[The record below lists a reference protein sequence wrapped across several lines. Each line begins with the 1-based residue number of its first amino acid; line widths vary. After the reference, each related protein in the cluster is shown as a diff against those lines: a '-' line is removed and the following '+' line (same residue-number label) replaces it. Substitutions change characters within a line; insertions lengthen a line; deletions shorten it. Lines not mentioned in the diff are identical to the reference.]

1 MKKKLV
7 LSLITAVILGSSVT
21 AYAAPQYMADG
32 AVFDPEWYLEQNPD
46 VAVWS
51 LGTSA
56 DALYQHYTLCGA
68 QEGRKPYDESKL
80 DMANI
85 LPYQG
90 VGVPTVQQPTDATQP
105 VVPAVDQEQTTI
117 NTKLPTILMQ
127 DGKQLTDEKTII
139 AVEGESYPLVWNT
152 GMRGIGHERD
162 LINVMFRCVPKDS
175 MDSLAKELLASHTLP
190 GYEWRQ
196 VQATFA
202 FDPKV
207 RDIVIDPKLYVDGS
221 SNWNWNSTW
230 MPFPT
235 FDSTMDTNH
244 EYPGLH
250 QEAGFVVNHNGVD
263 YSGCAFCTTG
273 NIVGDYGKTT
283 KSFFILV
290 PEGYSGDMS
299 IILDGRREKIRFDF

>member
-7 LSLITAVILGSSVT
+7 LSLVAAAILGSSITV
-21 AYAAPQYMADG
+21 YAAPQYMADG
-32 AVFDPEWYLEQNPD
+32 AIFDPEWYLEQNSDLATWP
-46 VAVWS
+46 

-90 VGVPTVQQPTDATQP
+90 TDAATIQQPTDTTQP
-105 VVPAVDQEQTTI
+105 VVPAASSQ
-117 NTKLPTILMQ
+117 LPTVLMR

-139 AVEGESYPLVWNT
+139 AVEGESYPLMWNT
-152 GMRGIGHERD
+152 GMTGLGHEKD
-162 LINVMFRCVPKDS
+162 LVNVMFRCVPKDS
-175 MDSLAKELLASHTLP
+175 MDSMAKELLAPYTLP

-196 VQATFA
+196 VQAIFA
-202 FDPKV
+202 FDPEQ
-207 RDIVIDPKLYVDGS
+207 RDLGVYSNLYIDGS
-221 SNWNWNSTW
+221 FNWNTSRNMEFNT
-230 MPFPT
+230 T
-235 FDSTMDTNH
+235 IDTNH
-244 EYPGLH
+244 EYPALH

-273 NIVGDYGKTT
+273 NFVGDYGKTT
-283 KSFFILV
+283 KQFFVLV
-290 PEGYSGDMS
+290 PKDYSGGMS
-299 IILDGRREKIRFDF
+299 IILSGYKENIRFDF

>member
-1 MKKKLV
+1 MEEKQNEKKLV

-21 AYAAPQYMADG
+21 VYAAPQYMADG

-46 VAVWS
+46 VAVWP

-56 DALYQHYTLCGA
+56 DALYQHYKLCGA

-90 VGVPTVQQPTDATQP
+90 RGAATPQQPTDTTQP
-105 VVPAVDQEQTTI
+105 VVPAASSQ
-117 NTKLPTILMQ
+117 LPTILMR
-127 DGKQLTDEKTII
+127 DGKQLTDEKTIM
-139 AVEGESYPLVWNT
+139 AVEGESYPLAWNT
-152 GMRGIGHERD
+152 AIKGSSHTKD
-162 LINVMFRCVPKDS
+162 LVNVMFRCVPRDN
-175 MDSLAKELLASHTLP
+175 MDSLAKELLASHILP

-196 VQATFA
+196 VQAIFA
-202 FDPKV
+202 FDPEV
-207 RDIVIDPKLYVDGS
+207 RDIVISPKLYVDGS
-221 SNWNWNSTW
+221 SNWNDEW
-230 MPFPT
+230 MTFPT

-244 EYPGLH
+244 EYPALH

-283 KSFFILV
+283 KQFFILV
-290 PEGYSGDMS
+290 PEGYSGGMS
-299 IILDGRREKIRFDF
+299 IILNGYREKIRFDF